1 MNLMPEQTAL
11 VLATH
16 NRDKVAEIKP
26 ELSAISSK
34 LVVLSLDDFPDF
46 PEVDETEETLEGNAL
61 KKARETFSH
70 VERFFRNVIA
80 LADDTGLEVD
90 ALGGAPGV
98 YSARFAEM
106 PDGRKPTYDDN
117 VMKLLGEMNGKENR
131 SARFRTVIALAGRTN
146 FGKNEAP
153 LYFEKLLDASVA
165 GEITKEKQGMQG
177 FGYDPVFLVKE
188 IGKTF
193 AELSISE
200 KNRISHRGK
209 AVRKA
214 AEYLANAFH
223 KQS

>member
-1 MNLMPEQTAL
+1 MNVLPAQTAL

-16 NRDKVAEIKP
+16 NRDKIAEIKP
-26 ELSAISSK
+26 ELLMLAST

-46 PEVDETEETLEGNAL
+46 PEVDETEATLEGNAL

-70 VERFFRNVIA
+70 VERFFKNVIT

-98 YSARFAEM
+98 YSARFAET
-106 PDGRKPTYDDN
+106 PGGRKPTYDDN
-117 VMKLLGEMNGKENR
+117 MAKLLDEMKGTENR
-131 SARFRTVIALAGRTN
+131 NARFRTVIALAGRTN
-146 FGKNEAP
+146 FGKNQEA
-153 LYFEKLLDASVA
+153 LYFEKLIDASVS
-165 GEITKEKQGMQG
+165 GEITKEKQGEQG
-177 FGYDPVFLVKE
+177 FGYDPVFFVKE

-214 AEYLANAFH
+214 AEYLVDAYC
-223 KQS
+223 K